1 MSTRITPDEPFPE
14 DLGVLAQSEVEVL
27 NSKLHRELDHEYVH
41 EDGPS
46 QETES
51 RLEDVS
57 EELDFRDLT
66 SNNMPVE
73 TELAAVTSVQ
83 GLSGQ
88 DVPPRA

>member
-14 DLGVLAQSEVEVL
+14 DLGTLEQPEIEVL

-41 EDGPS
+41 EGGPS
-46 QETES
+46 PETES

-66 SNNMPVE
+66 TDNTPAQANPTV
-73 TELAAVTSVQ
+73 VTSAQ
-83 GLSGQ
+83 GSNEQ
-88 DVPPRA
+88 DVQPRA

>member
-14 DLGVLAQSEVEVL
+14 DLGALEQPEVEVL
-27 NSKLHRELDHEYVH
+27 NSKLHRELDHEYVS
-41 EDGPS
+41 EGGPS
-46 QETES
+46 PETES

-66 SNNMPVE
+66 LDDTPAQASP
-73 TELAAVTSVQ
+73 TALTSAQ

-88 DVPPRA
+88 DVQPRA